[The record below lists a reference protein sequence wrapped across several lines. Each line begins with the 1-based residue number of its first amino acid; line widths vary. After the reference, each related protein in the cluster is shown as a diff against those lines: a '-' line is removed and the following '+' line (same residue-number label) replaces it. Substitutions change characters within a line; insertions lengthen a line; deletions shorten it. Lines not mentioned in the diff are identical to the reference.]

1 MYILFSNS
9 YATYL
14 KQNKVF
20 LDYCEKGTV
29 CELMHN
35 VCLYLRLSLKWSEID
50 KCVLLYS
57 AEYS

>member
-1 MYILFSNS
+1 MYILFSKS

-29 CELMHN
+29 CEGTMSVYIWNDH
-35 VCLYLRLSLKWSEID
+35 
-50 KCVLLYS
+50 
-57 AEYS
+57 